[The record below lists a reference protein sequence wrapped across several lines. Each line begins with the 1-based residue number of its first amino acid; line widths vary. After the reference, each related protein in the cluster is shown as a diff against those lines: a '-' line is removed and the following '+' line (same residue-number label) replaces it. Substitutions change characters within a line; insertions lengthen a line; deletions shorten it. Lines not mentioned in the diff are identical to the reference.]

1 MKKREPSGSRFF
13 WPAFI
18 VFVPVLSSVSWLT
31 IRSVQAIENPTL
43 RTALLFILML
53 LTACDQGP
61 TLERLSGPTMGSSYS
76 IQYVREPG
84 GPAPAQVQA
93 AVETLLQGVDQHYS
107 TYRGDST
114 VSRFNQLPAN
124 QCLALP
130 PDMLELVALGQRLA
144 EQSAG
149 AFDLTVEPLLDL
161 WGFGPQARA
170 EQVPDPQA
178 LAQARQRVGYRHLH
192 IDGQALCKDAPVQVD
207 FNSIAAGHAVDL
219 IAERLRA
226 MGIGN
231 FIAEATGELKAVGHK
246 PDGSAWRIA
255 LELPREDRQIARQII
270 PVNGLAVSTSGDYRH
285 YFEQNGR
292 RYSHTFDA
300 RLGRP
305 VDHSLA
311 AVTVLNASAL
321 QADGYSTLLLIL
333 GPERGWDFAVAHE
346 LAAVLV
352 TRAEGGFVSRA
363 TPAFERAVKGE

>member
-1 MKKREPSGSRFF
+1 MRK
-13 WPAFI
+13 
-18 VFVPVLSSVSWLT
+18 
-31 IRSVQAIENPTL
+31 TL
-43 RTALLFILML
+43 LPILML
-53 LTACDQGP
+53 LTACNQGP
-61 TLERLSGPTMGSSYS
+61 TLERLGGPTMGSSYS

-93 AVETLLQGVDQHYS
+93 AVETILQNIDQHYS
-107 TYRGDST
+107 TYRDDST
-114 VSRFNQLPAN
+114 VSQFNQLPAN

-130 PDMLELVALGQRLA
+130 PDMLELVTLGQHL
-144 EQSAG
+144 SDMSDG

-161 WGFGPQARA
+161 WGFGPQAR
-170 EQVPDPQA
+170 EEHVPDPQA
-178 LAQARQRVGYRHLH
+178 LAQARQRVGYQHLR
-192 IDGQALCKDAPVQVD
+192 IDGQALCKDAPVQLD

-226 MGIGN
+226 MGVAS
-231 FIAEATGELKAVGHK
+231 FVAEATGELKAVGHK
-246 PDGSAWRIA
+246 PDGSPWRIA
-255 LELPREDRQIARQII
+255 VELPREDRQVARQIF
-270 PVNGLAVSTSGDYRH
+270 PVDGLAVSTSGDYRH

-305 VDHSLA
+305 VQHDLA
-311 AVTVLNASAL
+311 AVTVLDRSAL
-321 QADGYSTLLLIL
+321 LADGYSTLLLIL
-333 GPERGWDFAVAHE
+333 GPQAGWDFAVAHE